1 MDRSIIG
8 SMTIGELR
16 LLATRQ
22 AELISEY
29 EEMVFFKDKLIRN
42 LESSYEARTSMEEA
56 RIKYD
61 IKMVELRQASE
72 SIYKRLEGLAVE
84 CCEAKKDGDGDAG

>member
-22 AELISEY
+22 AELITAY
-29 EEMVFFKDKLIRN
+29 EKMIYMKDELIRN
-42 LESSYEARTSMEEA
+42 LESSYRTRTDMEEA
-56 RIKYD
+56 RIEYD
-61 IKMVELRQASE
+61 VKMAALRTASD

-84 CCEAKKDGDGDAG
+84 CCEAKKDGDGDG

>member
-22 AELISEY
+22 AELINAY
-29 EEMVFFKDKLIRN
+29 EEMVFMKDGVIES
-42 LESSYEARTSMEEA
+42 LEKAYNTRVSMEEA

-61 IKMVELRQASE
+61 VKMAALRNTSDR
-72 SIYKRLEGLAVE
+72 IYQRLEGCAVD
-84 CCEAKKDGDGDAG
+84 CCEAKKDGDVE

>member
-16 LLATRQ
+16 LLVTRQ
-22 AELISEY
+22 AELIKAY
-29 EEMVFFKDKLIRN
+29 EEMVFYKDDLIRN
-42 LESSYEARTSMEEA
+42 IEHSYRSRTNMEEA
-56 RIKYD
+56 RIRYD
-61 IKMVELRQASE
+61 VKMAALRQASD

-84 CCEAKKDGDGDAG
+84 CCEAQKDGDEDG